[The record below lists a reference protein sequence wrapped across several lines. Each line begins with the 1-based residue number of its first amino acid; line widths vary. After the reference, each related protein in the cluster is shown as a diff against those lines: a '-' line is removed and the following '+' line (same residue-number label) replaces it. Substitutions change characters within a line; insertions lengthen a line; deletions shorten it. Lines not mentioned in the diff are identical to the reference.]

1 MTYWYERDP
10 VVRIQTDSCKTPSAL
25 WLESLD
31 MSIFEEDE
39 E

>member
-1 MTYWYERDP
+1 MTYWYEKDP
-10 VVRIQTDSCKTPSAL
+10 VVRMFTELNGTAAGRE
-25 WLESLD
+25 LESLD

>member
-1 MTYWYERDP
+1 MTPWYSFIEELYSNG
-10 VVRIQTDSCKTPSAL
+10 TSAGRE
-25 WLESLD
+25 LESLD